1 MNQEVSSSSSFEGSS
16 DDSGSDHSET
26 ESDGDVIEEE
36 TKCLFCDTV
45 STSPEECLVH
55 IKLVHDLDIV

>member
-16 DDSGSDHSET
+16 DDTGSDYSDT
-26 ESDGDVIEEE
+26 ESNGDVIEE

-45 STSPEECLVH
+45 SNTPEECLLH